1 MNLHPSNQITC
12 AIHQTWCLA
21 QLHSLLLCWHRKF
34 VVDIFDASRFS
45 PETLWRQAPVSIHLA
60 KKQKSPETTRD
71 AARLLPDESS
81 TAGSQH
87 AVNGETL
94 LRLLAI
100 QLVGLILFAWA
111 LVDDLIFYLA
121 RSSFKTHKV

>member
-1 MNLHPSNQITC
+1 LFF
-12 AIHQTWCLA
+12 
-21 QLHSLLLCWHRKF
+21 HRKF

-45 PETLWRQAPVSIHLA
+45 PETLWRQAPVSFHLA
-60 KKQKSPETTRD
+60 EKQKSPETTRD

-81 TAGSQH
+81 TAGGQH

-100 QLVGLILFAWA
+100 QLVGLIMFA
-111 LVDDLIFYLA
+111 
-121 RSSFKTHKV
+121 